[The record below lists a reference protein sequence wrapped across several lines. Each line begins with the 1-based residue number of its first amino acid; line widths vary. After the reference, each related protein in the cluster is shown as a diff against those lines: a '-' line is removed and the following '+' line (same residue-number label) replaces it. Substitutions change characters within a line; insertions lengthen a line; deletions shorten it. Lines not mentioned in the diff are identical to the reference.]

1 MNSPLPLR
9 IATGLGLGLSLLILS
24 LWLSW
29 QALVPV
35 DFGYGLAYRMLD
47 IEQHVQRFGPENR
60 YKQDFEHTTP
70 QEHKRL
76 FGAIV
81 TAIQN
86 DGDGLRTI
94 YYTTDEGRRH
104 TLLREAEAIH
114 LQDVANLIDLFDK
127 VALVAVLVLAGIAGF
142 LKVRQLPAPSILQML
157 AGLGALLLVCGLIL
171 LIAGPTNTFYWLHVQ
186 IFPDDHEWFFY
197 YQDSLMTTLM
207 KAPDLFGFIA
217 ALWVALAL
225 ILLAGS
231 YWLLACSLAGGHPV
245 APQSDLQSGRKNHKK
260 KG

>member
-1 MNSPLPLR
+1 MNPHLPLR
-9 IATGLGLGLSLLILS
+9 IATGFGLGLSLLILA

-35 DFGYGLAYRMLD
+35 DFGYGLAYRLMD
-47 IEQHVQRFGPENR
+47 IEQHVQRFGPQNR
-60 YKQDFEHTTP
+60 YKDDFERTSP
-70 QEHKRL
+70 DEQKRL

-81 TAIQN
+81 TAIQH

-94 YYTTDEGRRH
+94 FYTTDEGRRH

-127 VALVAVLVLAGIAGF
+127 AALVSALLLAGIAGF
-142 LKVRQLPAPSILQML
+142 LKVRQFPAPSILHML
-157 AGLGALLLVCGLIL
+157 GGLGVLLLVCGLIL
-171 LIAGPTNTFYWLHVQ
+171 LIAGPTHTFYWLHTQ
-186 IFPDDHEWFFY
+186 IFPDEHEWFFY

-217 ALWVALAL
+217 VLWVTLAVL
-225 ILLAGS
+225 VLAAGYWLLVRWLAGS
-231 YWLLACSLAGGHPV
+231 RRMRPEQTAF
-245 APQSDLQSGRKNHKK
+245 GRKNRKIQ
-260 KG
+260 G

>member
-1 MNSPLPLR
+1 MNPPLPLR
-9 IATGLGLGLSLLILS
+9 IATGLGLGLSLLILA

-35 DFGYGLAYRMLD
+35 DFGYGLAYRLMD
-47 IEQHVQRFGPENR
+47 IEQHVQRFGPQNR
-60 YKQDFEHTTP
+60 YKDDFERTTP
-70 QEHKRL
+70 AEQKRL

-86 DGDGLRTI
+86 DGDELRTI
-94 YYTTDEGRRH
+94 FYTTNDGRRH

-127 VALVAVLVLAGIAGF
+127 AALVSALLLAGIAGF
-142 LKVRQLPAPSILQML
+142 LKVRQFPAPSIPQML
-157 AGLGALLLVCGLIL
+157 GGLGVLLLGCGLIL

-217 ALWVALAL
+217 ALWVTLAL
-225 ILLAGS
+225 VVLAGS
-231 YWLLACSLAGGHPV
+231 YWLLNRGLADSRQM
-245 APQSDLQSGRKNHKK
+245 APKNDLHSGKKAPKK
-260 KG
+260 KA

>member
-9 IATGLGLGLSLLILS
+9 IATGLGLVLSLLILS

-47 IEQHVQRFGPENR
+47 IEQHVQRYGPENR

-70 QEHKRL
+70 QEQKRL

-81 TAIQN
+81 SAIQH
-86 DGDGLRTI
+86 DGDGLRRI
-94 YYTTDEGRRH
+94 YYTTHDGVRH
-104 TLLREAEAIH
+104 TLLREAEAVH
-114 LQDVANLIDLFDK
+114 LQDVANLIDLFDRA
-127 VALVAVLVLAGIAGF
+127 ALVSALLLAGIAGF
-142 LKVRQLPAPSILQML
+142 LKVRRLRAPSILQML
-157 AGLGALLLVCGLIL
+157 AGLGALLLSCGLIL
-171 LIAGPTNTFYWLHVQ
+171 MVAGPTNTFYWLHTQ
-186 IFPDDHEWFFY
+186 IFPADHEWFFY

-225 ILLAGS
+225 FLLAGS
-231 YWLLACSLAGGHPV
+231 YWLLARWLAGGHSV
-245 APQSDLQSGRKNHKK
+245 APQSDLDSGRKDRKK